1 MMGATVIADHGTVE
15 VVSADYEVGVQT
27 GTLEINE
34 RYAGSYDVQPG
45 VEPQVLPTANKLM
58 ERDVSVAGIDVDA
71 VDADVREGVSYFGAD
86 GLSVGTMGG
95 GGGPRLVHG
104 EFRLEYRQR
113 NKENLVEIPYDGDG
127 YPIAALILTKGGPK
141 PSTANLSNFQLAMW
155 SMGKLATG
163 TAPTYTGSGSE
174 NTCAVLGFR
183 KSGTSLIEAGSEN
196 AVTFADA
203 AAVYGISKAVKFK
216 SDMRTMGVYNGISGN
231 NVGFAYD
238 VDYEYYI
245 VYSE

>member
-1 MMGATVIADHGTVE
+1 MGGTVIADQGTVE
-15 VVSADYEVGVQT
+15 VQSEAYEVGVQT

-45 VEPQVLPTANKLM
+45 AEPQTLPTANKLM
-58 ERDVSVAGIDVDA
+58 ERDVSVAGIDVAA

-113 NKENLVEIPYDGDG
+113 NKENLIGIPYDGDG
-127 YPIAALILTKGGPK
+127 YPIAATIFTKGG

-155 SMGKLATG
+155 SMGKRETG

-203 AAVYGISKAVKFK
+203 AAVYGISTAVKFK

-231 NVGFAYD
+231 NVGFAYN